1 MLKAAVQQ
9 SKAMEDSRMEKEV
22 EQMLIKVATSMEEEW
37 ALKEERLKRAR
48 EKERE
53 YWEHLAKELDRPRS
67 WISLNLLRMLLGL
80 KPKRVEMN
88 QPAGSIEVLAVKEK

>member
-1 MLKAAVQQ
+1 MVLNAFIRPKSNIDQMFEAAVQQ
-9 SKAMEDSRMEKEV
+9 IKAMEDSRMEKEV

-53 YWEHLAKELDRPRS
+53 YWEHL
-67 WISLNLLRMLLGL
+67 G
-80 KPKRVEMN
+80 
-88 QPAGSIEVLAVKEK
+88 